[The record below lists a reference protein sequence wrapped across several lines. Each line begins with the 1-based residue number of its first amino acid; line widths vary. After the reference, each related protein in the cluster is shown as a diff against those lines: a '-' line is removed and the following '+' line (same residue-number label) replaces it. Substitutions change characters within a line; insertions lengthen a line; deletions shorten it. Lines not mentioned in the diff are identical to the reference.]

1 MDLLLTYA
9 HRRSC
14 SILQRSREEDPA
26 ITVAMKAVLD
36 EALGEDASH
45 DFDAIDQTGCADPDR
60 ESAIKSDKKASVTGS
75 YVGVSGAIERIF
87 CASGTDAQSSNSSSD
102 VGTS

>member
-60 ESAIKSDKKASVTGS
+60 ESAINIDVDRLLGLKEEEEEEEYEDIYGD
-75 YVGVSGAIERIF
+75 YEP
-87 CASGTDAQSSNSSSD
+87 DAELL
-102 VGTS
+102 

>member
-14 SILQRSREEDPA
+14 SILQRSRVEVPE

-36 EALGEDASH
+36 AALGEDASH

-60 ESAIKSDKKASVTGS
+60 ESAINIDVDRLLGLKEEDEEEYEDIYGD
-75 YVGVSGAIERIF
+75 YEP
-87 CASGTDAQSSNSSSD
+87 DAELL
-102 VGTS
+102 

>member
-14 SILQRSREEDPA
+14 SILQRSRVENPT
-26 ITVAMKAVLD
+26 ITAAMKAVLD

-60 ESAIKSDKKASVTGS
+60 ESAINIDVDRLLGLKEEEEEMEYGDIYGD
-75 YVGVSGAIERIF
+75 YEP
-87 CASGTDAQSSNSSSD
+87 DAELL
-102 VGTS
+102 